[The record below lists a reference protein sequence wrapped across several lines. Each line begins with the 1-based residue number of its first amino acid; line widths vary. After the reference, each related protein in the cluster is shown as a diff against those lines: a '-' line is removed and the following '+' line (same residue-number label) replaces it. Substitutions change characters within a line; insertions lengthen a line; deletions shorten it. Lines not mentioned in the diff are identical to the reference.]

1 MVFNL
6 RDKFFVEQVEVGRHA
21 ETAVILVAARAS
33 GNLGQFRRCQV
44 TVAAPVKFAP
54 LGKCHMVDIHIQPH
68 ANGIGGDQKI
78 HLARLIHGNLR
89 VARAR
94 AQPAHHDS
102 RPAALLADHL
112 GDGINI
118 VGGKGGNGRPAGQ
131 AREFLGTVPAQFG
144 KPRAA
149 LDRRV
154 EQVFQNRRHGGC
166 AEQ

>member
-78 HLARLIHGNLR
+78 HLARLIMATCALR
-89 VARAR
+89 VRGLN
-94 AQPAHHDS
+94 P
-102 RPAALLADHL
+102 PITTAA
-112 GDGINI
+112 
-118 VGGKGGNGRPAGQ
+118 P
-131 AREFLGTVPAQFG
+131 
-144 KPRAA
+144 PRCWRITSAMA
-149 LDRRV
+149 
-154 EQVFQNRRHGGC
+154 
-166 AEQ
+166 